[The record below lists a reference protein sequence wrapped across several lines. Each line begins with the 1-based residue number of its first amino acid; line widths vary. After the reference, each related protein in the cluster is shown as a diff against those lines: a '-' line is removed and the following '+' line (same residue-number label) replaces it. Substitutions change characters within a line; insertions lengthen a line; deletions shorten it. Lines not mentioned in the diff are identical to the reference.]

1 MRVRVDKAADAVY
14 LDLTGA
20 DIESSEEIA
29 PGMIADYDAEG
40 HLVGIELLETSKRAG
55 NIGVLEEVTVLSGL
69 HGSPEQPARFS
80 R

>member
-40 HLVGIELLETSKRAG
+40 HLVGIERWRLPSVRVISVYSKK
-55 NIGVLEEVTVLSGL
+55 
-69 HGSPEQPARFS
+69 SPC
-80 R
+80 